1 MKLGVDI
8 ELTLGRGAQRFELRA
23 RFDST
28 RERLVLFG
36 PSGAGKSVTLQAI
49 AGLLRPTRGRIVL
62 GERVLFDSA
71 AGIDLPARERGIG
84 YLFQDHALFPHMSV
98 TRNIAFG
105 LMPTLPRRIDPATLA
120 RVERVM
126 HALDIA
132 ALGPQRP
139 HELSGGQHQRV
150 ALARALVREPD
161 VLLLDEP
168 FSALDATL
176 RARVRAELEEVRR
189 RFGVPMVLI
198 SHDLEDV
205 RLLADTLVLFEPG
218 RVVRVAHREDPAS
231 DELARLAADTLIAPR
246 P

>member
-1 MKLGVDI
+1 
-8 ELTLGRGAQRFELRA
+8 
-23 RFDST
+23 
-28 RERLVLFG
+28 
-36 PSGAGKSVTLQAI
+36 
-49 AGLLRPTRGRIVL
+49 
-62 GERVLFDSA
+62 
-71 AGIDLPARERGIG
+71 
-84 YLFQDHALFPHMSV
+84 
-98 TRNIAFG
+98 
-105 LMPTLPRRIDPATLA
+105 
-120 RVERVM
+120 M

-139 HELSGGQHQRV
+139 HELSGGQHQR
-150 ALARALVREPD
+150 AGERD